1 MSNTEIK
8 RPVLSLNVVGPSDD
22 NNEFI
27 VGTMVDGN
35 DQYPAIQFGGTTF
48 EAQNGELHISGD
60 LVVGGDVYTDG
71 SDEPV
76 GPGGGTHVAANSGGV
91 TTDTLQTLQVGD
103 VNYSVPE
110 RVIIVPNEDGVVPTE
125 TLETLQIGE
134 TVYGIPS
141 GGGGSDILSSDNVFT
156 GENTFEQPLNA
167 PGIQMGTETENAGID
182 VIYDPE
188 GEGQGTSVV
197 LRTAKSDSAN
207 GNEENFGAGLKIDLH
222 SLDLRSTYE
231 AESAHGSGF
240 VTVTGPDAVTMGIE
254 TSHSDEEEG
263 ELITSQIDASV
274 KLYEVHQDADGNRI
288 GEIELS
294 SQFDRDSGFRSGAG
308 MKLYNYYETGDE
320 GPSIKSAIGM
330 VADSISLDG
339 EVLVSSIVSNMNGY
353 QSGIEFTPAGAV
365 MYSGAP
371 DSVSAAIGVSV
382 EPVYDEEEPIITGEK
397 SVINLQADEVLVN
410 GEPIGSGGGSEPYV
424 LDLRGYSWTNN
435 NEGEGFIFSDT
446 PFARP
451 YVLSIYHYHTTINSL
466 IDAINEG
473 SDVYIKVWLPVEAD
487 SDYVV
492 NLNYETK
499 VEAIL
504 KVNGFWNLLK
514 GDSVTAHA
522 TIMVNGPVI
531 WYNEEETA
539 YFSVC
544 GSYIL
549 ALHSNEN
556 L

>member
-91 TTDTLQTLQVGD
+91 TTDTLRTLQVGD

-410 GEPIGSGGGSEPYV
+410 GEPIGSGGGGV
-424 LDLRGYSWTNN
+424 LKIDSSSIMCYKNSSGNYRGFLFAESGDGNGNYSFSARSLYDLIISIIHGY
-435 NEGEGFIFSDT
+435 NEGKDIWLTGEVPEE
-446 PFARP
+446 PFNP
-451 YVLSIYHYHTTINSL
+451 S
-466 IDAINEG
+466 
-473 SDVYIKVWLPVEAD
+473 
-487 SDYVV
+487 
-492 NLNYETK
+492 NLNTIPMSFK
-499 VEAIL
+499 VIG
-504 KVNGFWNLLK
+504 VMNPVDNTGT
-514 GDSVTAHA
+514 GDSYVIVVVTA
-522 TIMVNGPVI
+522 PVMD
-531 WYNEEETA
+531 
-539 YFSVC
+539 SV
-544 GSYIL
+544 STKIESKMIYISD
-549 ALHSNEN
+549 HEDF
-556 L
+556 